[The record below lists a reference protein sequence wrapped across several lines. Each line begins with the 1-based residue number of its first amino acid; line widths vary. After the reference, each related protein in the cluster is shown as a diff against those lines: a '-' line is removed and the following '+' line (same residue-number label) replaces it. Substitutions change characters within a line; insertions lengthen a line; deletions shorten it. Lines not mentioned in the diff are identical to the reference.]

1 MMTFILILPPL
12 KVENL
17 NYEPSKANAA
27 LREARSVK
35 RAQVAIFGAPTVKL
49 CECASIPGR

>member
-1 MMTFILILPPL
+1 MRMMTFILILPPL

-27 LREARSVK
+27 LREARNERKSRFLK
-35 RAQVAIFGAPTVKL
+35 HLQ
-49 CECASIPGR
+49 